1 MCRKGFT
8 KIVLDR
14 LQIMGT
20 ISDINQ
26 GSVEYQ
32 IAVITTFAPFPVLQL
47 KHKKEICYYLKKEYL
62 KNRSI
67 NKAKE
72 EQLLQFC
79 SS

>member
-14 LQIMGT
+14 LQIMGM
-20 ISDINQ
+20 ISYIKA
-26 GSVEYQ
+26 EYQ
-32 IAVITTFAPFPVLQL
+32 IAVVTTFALFPVLQI
-47 KHKKEICYYLKKEYL
+47 KHKKEICYYLKRKKEYL

-67 NKAKE
+67 NTAKE